1 MKIGILSATIW
12 EVRPT
17 LRSLGLIP
25 SAPGVFEGEAGKHS
39 VSLRLSG
46 LGQERARRAA
56 LGFSGMPPRLLI
68 AAGFCGSLKENVK
81 VGDLVVDKAKS
92 DSKYADALV
101 QAARKLK
108 IPCHLGALHTSGH
121 LLTRAREKRRLGEE
135 SGAAAVEMESQ
146 SVFEALRRRG
156 IPLLFMRAVSD
167 GVDQNLPD
175 VSNILAEDGRIRSG
189 SLTKI
194 LLNPGQWAD
203 FARLGAG
210 SWRAGANL
218 ALILKELINH
228 V

>member
-12 EVRPT
+12 EVRPA

-46 LGQERARRAA
+46 MGQERARRAA

-68 AAGFCGSLKENVK
+68 ATGFCGSLRENVK
-81 VGDLVVDKAKS
+81 VGDLVIDKVKS
-92 DSKYADALV
+92 DSKYADAL
-101 QAARKLK
+101 AESARKIK
-108 IPCHLGALHTSGH
+108 IPCHLGALYTSGH
-121 LLTRAREKRRLGEE
+121 LLTRVREKRRLGGE

-146 SVFEALRRRG
+146 PVFEALRRRG
-156 IPLLFMRAVSD
+156 ISLLFVRAVSD
-167 GVDQNLPD
+167 AVDQDLPD
-175 VSNILAEDGRIRSG
+175 VSDILGENGQIRAG

-194 LLNPGQWAD
+194 LLNPGQWVD
-203 FARLGAG
+203 FVRLGAG

-218 ALILKELINH
+218 ARILKEFINH